1 MHDATAIGGWV
12 QEFCDI
18 SMRDV
23 IYGPPIKLLG
33 SKFIFLKFCLS

>member
-1 MHDATAIGGWV
+1 MHDATVLGGGV

-23 IYGPPIKLLG
+23 IYVPPIKLLG
-33 SKFIFLKFCLS
+33 SKFIFIKFCLS